1 MAVYAIPKV
10 VIFVTQI
17 RVVLVGQNSDL
28 VIVSGHV
35 VWDLNLVLS
44 HGYIPRLAGQ
54 DF

>member
-1 MAVYAIPKV
+1 MYAIFNV
-10 VIFVTQI
+10 VISAIQI

-28 VIVSGHV
+28 VTVFSHV
-35 VWDLNLVLS
+35 LWDLNLVFS